1 LVDSIWRIFI
11 NRKILGRKIEKIK
24 ESQGSPEKIQET
36 SRGKKKKKKKKFL
49 ILLKKKI
56 ILLKKR
62 KKKY

>member
-36 SRGKKKKKKKKFL
+36 SRGKKKKKKKNFL
-49 ILLKKKI
+49 LLLK
-56 ILLKKR
+56 
-62 KKKY
+62 